1 MFSNG
6 YNFIAVVSVAMHVVY
21 RLQALATKQR
31 FIITCRND
39 VGLGPYVTRR
49 IRAKRMHTSH
59 AVKGDCVIEPLRLHG
74 GPQVPTFVQGPGTHH
89 NHIHTT
95 FPNVVLCHTT
105 RKIAWC
111 GCGVCVVCVVFGRRL
126 TLVGHHDTIRY
137 DTRCYF
143 NVRSKADISQ
153 LNLPHGTDN

>member
-6 YNFIAVVSVAMHVVY
+6 HNFIAVVSVAMHVVY

-59 AVKGDCVIEPLRLHG
+59 AMKGDCVIEPLRLHG
-74 GPQVPTFVQGPGTHH
+74 GPQVPTTPQPHTHYFSKRSAVSH
-89 NHIHTT
+89 HEKNS
-95 FPNVVLCHTT
+95 VVWL
-105 RKIAWC
+105 WWL
-111 GCGVCVVCVVFGRRL
+111 CGVCGLWTKV
-126 TLVGHHDTIRY
+126 DT
-137 DTRCYF
+137 CG
-143 NVRSKADISQ
+143 
-153 LNLPHGTDN
+153 PP